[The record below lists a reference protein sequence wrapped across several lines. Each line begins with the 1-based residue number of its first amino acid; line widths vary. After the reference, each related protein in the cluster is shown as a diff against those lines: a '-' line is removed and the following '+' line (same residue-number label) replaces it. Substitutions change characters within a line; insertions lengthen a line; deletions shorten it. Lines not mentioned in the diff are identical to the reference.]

1 MLEQSFTLP
10 CGVTIPNRLVKSATT
25 ERLSKADG
33 KPNEL
38 FVQLYDRW
46 ADTRAGILV
55 TGNIMIDPRHL
66 ESAGNVILQEEA
78 LPELRRWAEAG
89 KKHGHPLWVQINH
102 SGRQTSRLVN
112 LHPQS
117 ASDVQ
122 LKKMGLFGRPRP
134 MTEEDIEK
142 VIEGFVAAA
151 RLCQSAGFTGVQIHA
166 AHGYLL
172 SQFLSPLTNRRTDQW
187 GGAIENRARLLL
199 DIVRATRLAVG
210 PGYPIS
216 VKLNSA
222 DFQRGGFTEEESLQV
237 IQMLAAERIDLL
249 EISGGTYERLA
260 FFERY
265 GVNGELARESTRQR
279 EAFFIDFAR
288 RVRAITDLPLM
299 VTGGM
304 RSYDFCRRI
313 LENGELDLI
322 GMARPFIV
330 DDRSIPA
337 FIRGEVPQ
345 LKEVILP
352 RGPRALQDS
361 AEGGYYARQ
370 IIRLAKEQPL
380 SQNTSVLF
388 NATYLIW
395 HELKKAI
402 GKKAGK

>member
-1 MLEQSFTLP
+1 MLEQPFLLP
-10 CGVTIPNRLVKSATT
+10 CGVTIPNRVVKSATT
-25 ERLSKADG
+25 ERLSNADG
-33 KPNEL
+33 KPNDL
-38 FVQLYDRW
+38 HFQLYDRW
-46 ADTRAGILV
+46 ADTRAGVLI
-55 TGNIMIDPRHL
+55 TGNIMIDPKHM
-66 ESAGNVILQEEA
+66 ESAGNVILQEGA
-78 LPELRRWAEAG
+78 IPEFQRWAEAG
-89 KKHGHPLWVQINH
+89 KKHGHHIWVQISH

-112 LHPQS
+112 LHPKS

-142 VIEGFVAAA
+142 TTEGFVAAA
-151 RLCQSAGFTGVQIHA
+151 RLCQRAGFTGVQIHA
-166 AHGYLL
+166 AHGYLI

-187 GGAIENRARLLL
+187 GGSIENRARLLL

-210 PGYPIS
+210 PDYPIS

-222 DFQRGGFTEEESLQV
+222 DFQRGGFTETESLQV
-237 IQMLAAERIDLL
+237 IQMLAAEGIDLL

-265 GVNGELARESTRQR
+265 GADGELARESTRQR
-279 EAFFIDFAR
+279 EAFFIDFAQ
-288 RVRAITDLPLM
+288 RVRQIADLPLM

-304 RSYDFCRRI
+304 RSYDFCRQI

-337 FIRGEVPQ
+337 FIQGAVPQ
-345 LKEVILP
+345 LKEIILP

-370 IIRLAKEQPL
+370 IIRLAKGQPL
-380 SQNTSVLF
+380 SDNTSVLF

-402 GKKAGK
+402 AKKKK